1 LNIRYFL
8 HYYNLIKFNFL
19 LFLVNSSPSIKHQP
33 QYQDHCLET
42 RQRSLSVGNDSACPN
57 RHLQLQQPPV
67 GHPQPQSLN
76 HKSASG
82 SPPLGVGG
90 GGDMMLDGVQLRQPR
105 PHSLTPQQH
114 QQQNQQQQQQQRKSA
129 ECWKSALN
137 RNDLISII
145 RESMEKNRLCFQ
157 LNG

>member
-1 LNIRYFL
+1 MF
-8 HYYNLIKFNFL
+8 FS
-19 LFLVNSSPSIKHQP
+19 FLVDSLITHDCITLRSVPLSLPPVK

-42 RQRSLSVGNDSACPN
+42 RQRSLSVGNDSSWQH
-57 RHLQLQQPPV
+57 RHHQQQQQSQLASPTTTSTHGKAQ
-67 GHPQPQSLN
+67 
-76 HKSASG
+76 KSSSS
-82 SPPLGVGG
+82 SPPLGDV
-90 GGDMMLDGVQLRQPR
+90 MLDGVQLRQPR
-105 PHSLTPQQH
+105 PQSLLG
-114 QQQNQQQQQQQRKSA
+114 QQQRKSA